1 MIYKIGIDLD
11 EIVKKVSEYESIC
24 TFHLDD
30 ELKNV
35 ETRVIRELISD
46 ISGKIKQE
54 KTEKLEKTLGC
65 LVSYFCYREKNN
77 VVLED
82 LPENVDF
89 MLSYFGYLGK
99 SERKGPIELYGNFG
113 NNFCNH
119 MISDKVILDGDVK
132 DGLASDAL
140 GGEADIRGKAGYEIG
155 ENMGGITTIHLHDDF
170 GGFGKIQSGR
180 IISYKKNKPEIK
192 ISKKEGKDIFVV
204 EFTATEI

>member
-1 MIYKIGIDLD
+1 
-11 EIVKKVSEYESIC
+11 
-24 TFHLDD
+24 
-30 ELKNV
+30 
-35 ETRVIRELISD
+35 
-46 ISGKIKQE
+46 
-54 KTEKLEKTLGC
+54 
-65 LVSYFCYREKNN
+65 
-77 VVLED
+77 
-82 LPENVDF
+82 
-89 MLSYFGYLGK
+89 
-99 SERKGPIELYGNFG
+99 
-113 NNFCNH
+113 

-180 IISYKKNKPEIK
+180 IISYKKTKEELEEKIKKIPYDKDKPEIK